1 MKTEADTGGL
11 DHRMLS
17 GAGSKT
23 WERRRADSPQKSGS
37 KLNEADTLPRDFWPL
52 DMFVNKALLQ
62 SATKYVMACSGG
74 HRNKHYTL
82 SRLLLGELACR
93 HAQAPGQPLT
103 PRPHTLHIQ
112 TLVQNSVRHQIVHL
126 GENRF
131 CLFCAQMYP
140 NTQNRIWHQNHSGTR
155 TGSSRVDLFHLST
168 PGYRSIFPPQTHS
181 PV

>member
-103 PRPHTLHIQ
+103 PRIHTLHIQ
-112 TLVQNSVRHQIVHL
+112 TLVQNSIRHQIVHL

-140 NTQNRIWHQNHSGTR
+140 NAQNRIWHQNHSGTR